1 MSLARFLVPPGA
13 LGAVSVGD
21 AFTLDGDE
29 GRHAATV
36 RRIRAGEVIDVTD
49 GAGAVARCTVT
60 SAGRHLL
67 ELMVD
72 DVSSVPAPP
81 VRLVLAQALA
91 KGGRDELAV
100 ETATEVGVDGVIPW
114 QADRSVVRWQG
125 ERGQKALAKW
135 EATAR
140 EAAKQSRRAWVPAV
154 EPALTTTALVQRLA
168 SATLAV
174 VLHEAA
180 GNPLTGVE
188 LPSSGSI
195 VVVVGPEGG
204 VAESEVSALEA
215 AGAVPARLGPEVLR
229 TSTAGPIALA
239 LLATRTGRWS

>member
-1 MSLARFLVPPGA
+1 VSLARFLVPPGA
-13 LGAVSVGD
+13 LARLGPGD

-49 GAGAVARCTVT
+49 GAGAVARCSVVT
-60 SAGRHLL
+60 AGRHHLGL
-67 ELMVD
+67 RVD
-72 DVSSVPAPP
+72 DAGTVPAPA

-100 ETATEVGVDGVIPW
+100 ETATEVGADAIIPW

-125 ERGQKALAKW
+125 ERGQKALARW
-135 EATAR
+135 ETTAR
-140 EAAKQSRRAWVPAV
+140 EATKQSRRAWVPRI
-154 EPALTTTALVQRLA
+154 EPARNTAALAERLA
-168 SATLAV
+168 EATLAV
-174 VLHEAA
+174 VMHEAA
-180 GNPLTGVE
+180 KQPLSEVG
-188 LPSSGSI
+188 LPPSGSI
-195 VVVVGPEGG
+195 LVVIGPEGG
-204 VAESEVSALEA
+204 IAETEVRALEA
-215 AGAVPARLGPEVLR
+215 AGAVPVRLGPEVLR